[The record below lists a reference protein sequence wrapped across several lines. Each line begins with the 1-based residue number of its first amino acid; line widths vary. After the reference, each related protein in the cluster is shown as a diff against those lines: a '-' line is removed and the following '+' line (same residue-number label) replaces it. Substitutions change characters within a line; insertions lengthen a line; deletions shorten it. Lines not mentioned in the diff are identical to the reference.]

1 MNNTNSN
8 LIAFAGRKSS
18 GKSECALLLEQKGYI
33 IINFA
38 DALKELVIKLLNITS
53 EELEIKKNKME
64 IYVLDEHQCEW
75 VSNQICAD
83 KNEVNNLLLC
93 KKLTIRQLLQIIGTD
108 LIRVYNPQWHI
119 QNLTT
124 KMNTIKENSPNANN
138 IKFCIP
144 DLRFLN
150 EKQFIE
156 NLNGT
161 CYVIIRPY
169 ATNVTI
175 SNHVSETQ
183 LNWSYF
189 GNNIIIND
197 GDKTQLLNKINN
209 QIINRECNYKPNLY
223 FLKTKLFLQVNT
235 KNAYLA
241 GVVFLNDKL
250 KTPGL
255 PTSLSPFVIENY
267 KLWHCSNKRYPDIID
282 KILDKQEREYY
293 IKIWL
298 KGIFYYLVGVGFRPH
313 ATKDD
318 DCRVSTPHDE
328 N

>member
-1 MNNTNSN
+1 MSNSTNNTNRTN
-8 LIAFAGRKSS
+8 TTIIAFAGRKSS
-18 GKSECALLLEQKGYI
+18 GKSECALQLGKKGYI

-38 DALKELVIKLLNITS
+38 DALKELVTKLLNITS

-64 IYVLDEHQCEW
+64 IYVLNEEQCEW
-75 VSNQICAD
+75 VSNQICVD
-83 KNEVNNLLLC
+83 KNEVIDLLLY
-93 KKLTIRQLLQIIGTD
+93 KNLTIRQLLQIIGTD

-119 QNLTT
+119 QNLRT
-124 KMNTIKENSPNANN
+124 KMNNIKENSSNVNN

-156 NLNGT
+156 NLNGI
-161 CYVIIRPY
+161 CYFIIRPY
-169 ATNVTI
+169 AKNVTI
-175 SNHVSETQ
+175 SNHISETQ

-189 GNNIIIND
+189 GNNVIIND
-197 GDKTQLLNKINN
+197 GDKTQLLNKIHNK
-209 QIINRECNYKPNLY
+209 ILNRECNYEPNMN
-223 FLKTKLFLQVNT
+223 FLKTKLFLNVNT

-241 GVVFLNDKL
+241 GLVFLNDKL
-250 KTPGL
+250 KNPGL

-282 KILDKQEREYY
+282 KILDKDEREYY

-298 KGIFYYLVGVGFRPH
+298 KGMWCFVTTRRKTMAL
-313 ATKDD
+313 
-318 DCRVSTPHDE
+318 HDVVLW
-328 N
+328 